1 MPIQSQVPSFRRL
14 YYRFNLYAV
23 ICRNKLILATQNHL
37 TTFINGTYRAFP
49 VSSRCLREDPAEVLL
64 SDLLELVERF
74 VVVLRE
80 DDVMAALSSFS
91 MSSISLSFKSVDAG
105 LFFTDSELT
114 FPKSSKFKHPALLH
128 RVWKLATIL
137 AFCVYLYKSDSGPLN
152 HSRASKCLPR
162 VSATRCWTSPRP
174 WSRCR
179 SQYCPRRLRR

>member
-1 MPIQSQVPSFRRL
+1 MQILFKSWSLWHSCRFFNAEKQSKSYFYAYSVPGSFLQRL

-49 VSSRCLREDPAEVLL
+49 VSSRCLREDPAELLL

-114 FPKSSKFKHPALLH
+114 FPKSSKFKHPAPLH
-128 RVWKLATIL
+128 RV
-137 AFCVYLYKSDSGPLN
+137 
-152 HSRASKCLPR
+152 
-162 VSATRCWTSPRP
+162 
-174 WSRCR
+174 
-179 SQYCPRRLRR
+179 